1 LKRNTFV
8 INIFMTIT
16 NVKLLKERLK
26 YARELRGLTQEQL
39 AKKADCAQSAIGNV
53 ESGER
58 KNLRNLVLVARVLR
72 VSVDWLFDGGGPKP
86 TKDTFWVPANGQL
99 MAAEPALNLFSPT
112 KYDAWTLD
120 AIGIFS
126 KLSEPDRGAAV
137 ARLREFVQQL
147 GPPRNGQ
154 TLPMAVKNGAAT

>member
-1 LKRNTFV
+1 
-8 INIFMTIT
+8 MTIT
-16 NVKLLKERLK
+16 SVKLLKERLK
-26 YARELRGLTQEQL
+26 YARELRGLTQGQL
-39 AKKADCAQSAIGNV
+39 AKKSECAQSAIGNV

-72 VSVDWLFDGGGPKP
+72 VSVDWLFDGSGPKP
-86 TKDTFWVPANGQL
+86 TKDSFGVQAGGKL
-99 MAAEPALNLFSPT
+99 MAAESAPNLFSPA

-120 AIGIFS
+120 AIGILS

-154 TLPMAVKNGAAT
+154 TLPMAVKNEEAA

>member
-1 LKRNTFV
+1 
-8 INIFMTIT
+8 MTIT
-16 NVKLLKERLK
+16 NVKTLKERLK
-26 YARELRGLTQEQL
+26 YARELRDLTQGQL
-39 AKKADCAQSAIGNV
+39 AIKAKCAQSAIGNV

-86 TKDTFWVPANGQL
+86 TKDSFWVPANGKL
-99 MAAEPALNLFSPT
+99 MVAEPTPTLISPT
-112 KYDAWTLD
+112 KYDAWTLE

-126 KLSEPDRGAAV
+126 NLSEPNRGAAV

-147 GPPRNGQ
+147 GPPRDGQ
-154 TLPMAVKNGAAT
+154 DIPMAKATGKS